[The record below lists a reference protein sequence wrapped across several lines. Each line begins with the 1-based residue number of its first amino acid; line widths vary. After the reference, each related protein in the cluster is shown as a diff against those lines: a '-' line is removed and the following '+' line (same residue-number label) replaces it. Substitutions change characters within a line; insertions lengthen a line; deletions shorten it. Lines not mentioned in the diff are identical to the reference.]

1 MVFKSNDNCSHEF
14 LDAGQYQKNG
24 ILRYERIFGETFVST
39 GGEATT
45 KNFLKKLKLTPG
57 MKVLDIGCGTG
68 GSAFY
73 MAKHFGVEVL
83 GVDLSQNM
91 LDIANDHKYKLFDET
106 VQHNVSFRLLDA
118 TMAQFPENYFDV
130 VYSRDAIMHIAKK
143 QELYEK
149 VFEWMKPNGQL
160 LVSEYVHGSIYP
172 NVNQEY
178 IDYIDDRGY
187 QLVTVKEYG
196 KILESVGFSNVSASD
211 LTQDFINIL
220 KSELEK
226 FKPQKTAFIKDFS
239 LKDYNDLVDGWEVK
253 VVRCSDGL
261 QGWGLFTAVKKA

>member
-1 MVFKSNDNCSHEF
+1 MAFKSNDNCSHEF

-39 GGEATT
+39 GGETTT
-45 KNFLKKLKLTPG
+45 KTFLNKLKLTPG

-73 MAKHFGVEVL
+73 MAKHYGVEVL

-91 LDIANDHKYKLFDET
+91 LDIANEHKHKLFDEK
-106 VQHNVSFRLLDA
+106 VQKLVSFRLLDA
-118 TMAQFPENYFDV
+118 TMAVFPENHFDV

-149 VFEWMKPNGQL
+149 VFKWMKSNGQL

-172 NVNQEY
+172 NVNKEY

-196 KILESVGFSNVSASD
+196 KILESVGFSNVVASD
-211 LTQDFINIL
+211 LTQDFVNIL
-220 KSELEK
+220 KKELEK
-226 FKPQKTAFIKDFS
+226 FKPQKDQFIKDFS
-239 LKDYNDLVDGWEVK
+239 LKDYNDLVDGWEIK
-253 VVRCSDGL
+253 VLRCSDGL
-261 QGWGLFTAVKKA
+261 QGWGLFTATKKV